1 MTRPPRALRLLPGRL
16 AVCRFEP
23 HDPLPAWA
31 FHDEATFWSL
41 TRTPDELSLVCDE
54 DAVPP
59 SVARVEPGWRAF
71 RLEGPIPFAETG
83 VLAGL
88 ASPLAAAGIPLFA
101 LSTFD
106 TDLVL
111 VQERDLERAIAALAP
126 GFRIEVG
133 GPGDP

>member
-1 MTRPPRALRLLPGRL
+1 MTAPSRALRLLPGRF
-16 AVCRFEP
+16 AVCRLEARA
-23 HDPLPAWA
+23 PLPAWV
-31 FHDEATFWSL
+31 FHDDATLWSL
-41 TRTPDELSLVCDE
+41 TRTPDELSIVCDE

-71 RLEGPIPFAETG
+71 QVEGPIPFDETG

-88 ASPLAAAGIPLFA
+88 ATALADAGIPLFA

-111 VQERDLERAIAALAP
+111 VKEGDLERAIAALRA
-126 GFRIEVG
+126 RHRV
-133 GPGDP
+133 

>member
-1 MTRPPRALRLLPGRL
+1 MTRPPRALRLLPGRF

-31 FHDEATFWSL
+31 LHDESTFWSL

-54 DAVPP
+54 DALPP

-71 RLEGPIPFAETG
+71 RVEGPIPFAETG
-83 VLAGL
+83 VLAAL
-88 ASPLAAAGIPLFA
+88 AAPLAAASIPLFA

-106 TDLVL
+106 TDVVL
-111 VQERDLERAIAALAP
+111 VKEGDLERAIAALAP
-126 GFRIEVG
+126 GWRIE
-133 GPGDP
+133 PAER